1 MRNLFSSR
9 KRIAVAAAGVAVLFG
24 GVTALAY
31 WTTTGSGTG
40 TVTAAPSN
48 GTVVLHGS
56 INVTSHAPYPGGA
69 NPVTFTADNAG
80 ATNLYVTKI
89 HLASVV
95 AYDSLADAAT
105 NDGSTGVVDGCS
117 TADFSMADVTSN
129 TVVLASASGQAVT
142 GVGSLVYA
150 NTLVDQSLCKSAVLV
165 LNLTS
170 N

>member
-1 MRNLFSSR
+1 M
-9 KRIAVAAAGVAVLFG
+9 
-24 GVTALAY
+24 
-31 WTTTGSGTG
+31 
-40 TVTAAPSN
+40 
-48 GTVVLHGS
+48 
-56 INVTSHAPYPGGA
+56 
-69 NPVTFTADNAG
+69 
-80 ATNLYVTKI
+80 
-89 HLASVV
+89 
-95 AYDSLADAAT
+95 
-105 NDGSTGVVDGCS
+105 VDGCS